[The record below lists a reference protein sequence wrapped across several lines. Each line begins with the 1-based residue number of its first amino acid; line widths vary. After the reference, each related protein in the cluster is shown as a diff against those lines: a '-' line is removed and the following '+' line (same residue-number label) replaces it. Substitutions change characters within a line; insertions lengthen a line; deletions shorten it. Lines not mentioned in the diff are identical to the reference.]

1 MDSTPTAEIIIEELN
16 VATNPVSHPI
26 ESFTTPEYPPTI
38 ILKGVVMVFVPAG
51 RFLMGS
57 EDGDEDEKPVH
68 GIYLDDFFIG
78 KYEVSNILYKEC
90 VDEGGCQR
98 QIVHG

>member
-1 MDSTPTAEIIIEELN
+1 
-16 VATNPVSHPI
+16 
-26 ESFTTPEYPPTI
+26 
-38 ILKGVVMVFVPAG
+38 
-51 RFLMGS
+51 MGS